1 MRASWES
8 IGRDSCGN
16 GCGATAAILPGT
28 PGRAPAP
35 VGRPILADGGC
46 IFAEHPDVPA
56 PDARILWRADHDP
69 EILRLSLL
77 PAGKGDG
84 DGIDPAE
91 WSDFLTVGQC
101 ARECQPVLLS
111 DGLRRIRLDIV
122 EGSLTMPPP
131 LRPFFHI
138 EGVSSARGP
147 LRALNRFLDFLS
159 HRRLRPALYPAE
171 PRLARW
177 LLLLR
182 VQDALREGAS
192 HRDIGIGL
200 FGADRIAIQW
210 DGPTDALRSRV
221 RRLVRDAQHMADGG
235 YRELLGRDRD

>member
-1 MRASWES
+1 M
-8 IGRDSCGN
+8 
-16 GCGATAAILPGT
+16 
-28 PGRAPAP
+28 
-35 VGRPILADGGC
+35 LADGGC

-56 PDARILWRADHDP
+56 PDARILWHADHDP

-77 PAGKGDG
+77 PAGKRDG
-84 DGIDPAE
+84 DAIDPAA
-91 WSDFLTVGQC
+91 WTDFLTVG
-101 ARECQPVLLS
+101 EGLGGCQPLLLS

-122 EGSLTMPPP
+122 EGSLAMPPP

-159 HRRLRPALYPAE
+159 HRRLRPALYPVE
-171 PRLARW
+171 PRMARW

-192 HRDIGIGL
+192 HREIGIVL
-200 FGADRIAIQW
+200 FGADRVAIQW

-221 RRLVRDAQHMADGG
+221 RRLVRDAQHLAGGG
-235 YRELLGRDRD
+235 YRQLLRRDPD